1 MSAIFATLLLPAC
14 VGYALGATGSL
25 RSPEGALE
33 GLQRVAASVGF
44 PALVVSS
51 LATQPDAW
59 PARPL
64 GLLVVPAGTLLAL
77 AVLARATGARAGL
90 HALAA
95 TFGNVAYLG
104 FPVVAALCGP
114 ASGGR
119 ASLFASEHVIFSL
132 VVGMP
137 LIAGWAPSAERPPML
152 AALVDGLRV
161 ATRHPLFWSPVV
173 GLGLRAV
180 GAEGVG
186 AVFTP
191 LGQAAPPIA
200 ALALGLWAQH
210 DRPLRHVREIPVDLA
225 FTRLVALP
233 AAHGG
238 LATLGARLGWVDP
251 ADAVLLVLLAA
262 MPVGMS
268 AYAVAADC
276 RQDEREAG
284 RAVLATTALAA
295 LTTPAWFY
303 AIQTVLGPG

>member
-1 MSAIFATLLLPAC
+1 MSTIVATLLLPAC
-14 VGYALGATGSL
+14 VGYALGAARAL
-25 RSPEGALE
+25 KSPDGALE

-59 PARPL
+59 PSHPL
-64 GLLVVPAGTLLAL
+64 ALFVVPAATTLAL
-77 AVLARATGARAGL
+77 AALAATTGTRAGL
-90 HALAA
+90 HALVA

-114 ASGGR
+114 AALGR

-137 LIAGWAPSAERPPML
+137 LIAGWAPSSRRPPL
-152 AALVDGLRV
+152 ARALREGARV
-161 ATRHPLFWSPVV
+161 ALRHPLFWSPAV
-173 GLGLRAV
+173 GLGLRAAGGEAI
-180 GAEGVG
+180 GA
-186 AVFTP
+186 AFTP
-191 LGQAAPPIA
+191 LGQAASPLA

-210 DRPLRHVREIPVDLA
+210 DRPVRRLGEVPVDLVL
-225 FTRLVALP
+225 TRLVALP
-233 AAHGG
+233 AAHGL
-238 LATLGARLGWVDP
+238 LAAAGARLGWIDRD
-251 ADAVLLVLLAA
+251 DAVLLVLLAA

-284 RAVLATTALAA
+284 RAVLASTVLAA
-295 LTTPAWFY
+295 LSTPLWY
-303 AIQTVLGPG
+303 VAIQAALGTP